1 MPDTRSGAT
10 CGGLNPQSPGA
21 AGGSSEGPLFRL
33 PKKAKEA
40 AAKKGDERRRQQEEK
55 F

>member
-21 AGGSSEGPLFRL
+21 AGGSSEDPLFRL
-33 PKKAKEA
+33 PKAKEA